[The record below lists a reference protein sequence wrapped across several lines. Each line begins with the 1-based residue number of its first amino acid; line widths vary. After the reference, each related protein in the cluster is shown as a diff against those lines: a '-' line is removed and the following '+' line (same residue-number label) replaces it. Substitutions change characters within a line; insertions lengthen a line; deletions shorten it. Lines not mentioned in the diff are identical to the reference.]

1 MSKGQL
7 IVYSGPSGVGKGTL
21 MYPYLQEHPEA
32 VLSISMTTRQPRPG
46 ETDGVE
52 YYFVSHE
59 EFEKQII
66 QDGLLEYARYSG
78 NYYGTPRKM
87 VEERIQQ
94 GQDVVLEIEVQGAM
108 KIKQSYPDAVFI
120 FVLPPSFSVL
130 EARLRGRGT
139 ESEEVIAARL
149 AAAKRELGT
158 AALYDYIIVNDDL
171 EQARKRLEAVI
182 AAAKCQTKYM
192 KDFIDEV
199 TK

>member
-46 ETDGVE
+46 ETHGVE

>member
-32 VLSISMTTRQPRPG
+32 ILSISMTTRQPRPG

>member
-46 ETDGVE
+46 ETHGVE

-78 NYYGTPRKM
+78 NYYGTPRRM

>member
-46 ETDGVE
+46 ETHGVE

-78 NYYGTPRKM
+78 NYYGTPRRM

-158 AALYDYIIVNDDL
+158 AALYDYIIVNEDL